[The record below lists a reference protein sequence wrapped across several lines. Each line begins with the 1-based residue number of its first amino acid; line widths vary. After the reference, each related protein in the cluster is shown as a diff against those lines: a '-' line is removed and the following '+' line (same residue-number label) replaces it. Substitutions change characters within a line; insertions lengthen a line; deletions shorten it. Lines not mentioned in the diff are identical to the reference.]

1 MNRKKYLVSPIF
13 VFIVSVALLA
23 LAGTAIPS
31 TPSPKTVQVSIHLYK
46 FTPATVTVHPGDT
59 VEWTNDDTVDHT
71 VTATGAGTPAFDSRN
86 LKHGQVFKYVAKTKG
101 TYSYICTI
109 HPYMKGQV
117 IVR

>member
-1 MNRKKYLVSPIF
+1 MNREKYFVSPIF
-13 VFIVSVALLA
+13 IFLVAVALLA

-31 TPSPKTVQVSIHLYK
+31 TPSPNTVQVSIHLYK

-59 VEWTNDDTVDHT
+59 VEWKNDDTVDHT
-71 VTATGAGTPAFDSRN
+71 VTDTAGKPEFDSGN
-86 LKHGQVFKYVAKTKG
+86 LKQGQVFKYVAKTKG
-101 TYSYICTI
+101 TYNYICTI